1 MHAVQCNSLQCV
13 CWHARVAEPPDTAGN
28 VAQGL
33 NPEEA
38 QRINSS
44 TAGRVELLEQD
55 GYLSV
60 AAGRFKGY
68 QVGVTCRR

>member
-1 MHAVQCNSLQCV
+1 MQL
-13 CWHARVAEPPDTAGN
+13 
-28 VAQGL
+28 QGL

-38 QRINSS
+38 QRISLS
-44 TAGRVELLEQD
+44 KGARVELLEHD

-68 QVGVTCRR
+68 QVGSAHEPAGVATNSGSRNCMYQADV